1 MCYLNS
7 ASDDTPEPCS
17 RAPRLPVTRLRRE
30 RDDIV
35 TLTADVLRMVERQR
49 AGDASFTGVGCRVT
63 IAQTR
68 NALEGFL
75 QSLKE
80 VEGEVLPSRGISTG
94 YPVVASVGG
103 L

>member
-1 MCYLNS
+1 MCFLNS
-7 ASDDTPEPCS
+7 ASDDSPEPCS
-17 RAPRLPVTRLRRE
+17 RAPRLNFTRLRRE

-35 TLTADVLRMVERQR
+35 TLTSDVLRMIERQR
-49 AGDASFTGVGCRVT
+49 AGDASFTGAGCRVT
-63 IAQTR
+63 IAQTK

-80 VEGEVLPSRGISTG
+80 VEGEVLPSRGIPTG
-94 YPVVASVGG
+94 TPSVVSVGS